1 MKKLTQSFT
10 AKVIGIVLFVLS
22 CCVLLACGIFTY
34 LAARLELYNADWN
47 EVFAQG
53 SVPLMTLYD
62 YRYVIIIGFLVSIV
76 LVILFWIYLLCAAG
90 HHAGT
95 DRPRCNTVDRIPL
108 EIFLAGEGIAFI
120 GLWII
125 LNSILSVG
133 SIPMDLTLGAMGYI
147 LLVLCALLLT
157 MSVATRCKTHTFW
170 KNTLAWRVLRLFH
183 RLFYCIPAVWKGV
196 LILLALWLQQMIVI
210 MIDLNRSIWF
220 LMVLLEGAVI
230 FVAAVFAMYQ
240 MQKLQEAG
248 EEIAR
253 GNLQY
258 QIDTSKMFGALKQH
272 GDNLNNIGQGIAK
285 AVEQKMKSERFK
297 TELITNVS
305 HDIKTPLTSIINY
318 VDLLKKEEL
327 PNEAAREYLE
337 VLDRQS
343 ARLKKLTEDLVEAS
357 KASTGNLPV
366 NAVPTEVGMM
376 LEQAVGEYDERLRAS
391 QLETVMDGI
400 DQEAYILADGRLLW
414 RVLDN
419 MMSNTC
425 KYAMPGT
432 RFYVTMKPEKKEVR
446 IILRNIS
453 KYPLNVSSEELMHRF
468 VRGDASRTTEGSGL
482 GLSIAQSLTQLQKG
496 TLQISVD
503 GDLFKAELVFPRI
516 YVQKPADE
524 AKKDVP
530 RLAEA

>member
-1 MKKLTQSFT
+1 M
-10 AKVIGIVLFVLS
+10 
-22 CCVLLACGIFTY
+22 
-34 LAARLELYNADWN
+34 
-47 EVFAQG
+47 
-53 SVPLMTLYD
+53 
-62 YRYVIIIGFLVSIV
+62 
-76 LVILFWIYLLCAAG
+76 
-90 HHAGT
+90 
-95 DRPRCNTVDRIPL
+95 
-108 EIFLAGEGIAFI
+108 
-120 GLWII
+120 
-125 LNSILSVG
+125 
-133 SIPMDLTLGAMGYI
+133 
-147 LLVLCALLLT
+147 
-157 MSVATRCKTHTFW
+157 
-170 KNTLAWRVLRLFH
+170 
-183 RLFYCIPAVWKGV
+183 
-196 LILLALWLQQMIVI
+196 ILLALWLQQMIVI

-220 LMVLLEGAVI
+220 LMVLVEGAVV

-258 QIDTSKMFGALKQH
+258 QIDTSKMFGALKRH

-327 PNEAAREYLE
+327 PNETAREYLE

-482 GLSIAQSLTQLQKG
+482 GLSIAQSLTQLQKRNLTDQRG
-496 TLQISVD
+496 WRSV
-503 GDLFKAELVFPRI
+503 
-516 YVQKPADE
+516 
-524 AKKDVP
+524 
-530 RLAEA
+530 

>member
-1 MKKLTQSFT
+1 M
-10 AKVIGIVLFVLS
+10 
-22 CCVLLACGIFTY
+22 
-34 LAARLELYNADWN
+34 
-47 EVFAQG
+47 
-53 SVPLMTLYD
+53 
-62 YRYVIIIGFLVSIV
+62 
-76 LVILFWIYLLCAAG
+76 
-90 HHAGT
+90 
-95 DRPRCNTVDRIPL
+95 
-108 EIFLAGEGIAFI
+108 
-120 GLWII
+120 
-125 LNSILSVG
+125 
-133 SIPMDLTLGAMGYI
+133 
-147 LLVLCALLLT
+147 
-157 MSVATRCKTHTFW
+157 
-170 KNTLAWRVLRLFH
+170 
-183 RLFYCIPAVWKGV
+183 
-196 LILLALWLQQMIVI
+196 
-210 MIDLNRSIWF
+210 
-220 LMVLLEGAVI
+220 
-230 FVAAVFAMYQ
+230 
-240 MQKLQEAG
+240 
-248 EEIAR
+248 
-253 GNLQY
+253 
-258 QIDTSKMFGALKQH
+258 
-272 GDNLNNIGQGIAK
+272 
-285 AVEQKMKSERFK
+285 
-297 TELITNVS
+297 
-305 HDIKTPLTSIINY
+305 
-318 VDLLKKEEL
+318 
-327 PNEAAREYLE
+327 
-337 VLDRQS
+337 LDRQS

-376 LEQAVGEYDERLRAS
+376 LEQAVGEYDERLRDS

-400 DQEAYILADGRLLW
+400 DQEAYILADGRFLW